1 MSKLLQNPSEFC
13 ILVRR
18 EGDGKLSF
26 VSAHT
31 EPDML
36 QSQQLKEGCAGYE
49 TKLLHAVIS
58 DKGFGIIRGLL
69 KGELTD
75 GL

>member
-26 VSAHT
+26 VSANL
-31 EPDML
+31 EPHKL
-36 QSQQLKEGCAGYE
+36 QESQLKEGCAGHE
-49 TKLLHAVIS
+49 TKLLHAIIS
-58 DKGFGIIRGLL
+58 DKGFGIIRGLIT
-69 KGELTD
+69 GELE
-75 GL
+75 